1 MRKVVVIF
9 VKTLARHVNK
19 QVPKVIAEFIN
30 ANNRLAKFEYR
41 ELEFVISDCGGNP
54 QVLAILFGVLAG
66 EKQLVQKV
74 FDIHFSSHFSLFIF
88 FDNDL

>member
-9 VKTLARHVNK
+9 VETLARHVNK
-19 QVPKVIAEFIN
+19 QVPKVIAKFSK
-30 ANNRLAKFEYR
+30 ANKLSAAFEYQ

-66 EKQLVQKV
+66 EKQLVQRV
-74 FDIHFSSHFSLFIF
+74 FDIHFSSRLFFIFIF
-88 FDNDL
+88 F